1 MNFLQSGTIRI
12 SAPRPSP
19 KIPEGIYDIDI
30 VEYDNGVCCVM
41 MTERK
46 DNKGASLTN
55 VCSRIAT
62 EVYRTFLPNRPVDR
76 IVWLEH
82 YPARKSERA
91 HIDLV
96 QFQCRTPRTPSEGDT
111 IVEFTNPQWKRVYEA
126 KQIAHKE
133 FLALYGNI
141 LKELCTAHFIFI
153 VEDKNGYYWRVGANK
168 ELLFIISSN
177 PSAALPCHLLNVDG
191 VIETLKKNSRFFGN
205 SVNIEEQFTAAL
217 MKGFLNKGL

>member
-1 MNFLQSGTIRI
+1 MKFLHSGTVQL

-19 KIPEGIYDIDI
+19 KIPEGAYDVDI

-41 MTERK
+41 MSERK

-55 VCSRIAT
+55 ACDRIAA
-62 EVYRTFLPNRPVDR
+62 EVYRTLLPGFPPDR

-82 YPARKSERA
+82 YPARKTERA

-96 QFQCRTPRTPSEGDT
+96 QFQSRISDISPEGT
-111 IVEFTNPQWKRVYEA
+111 KIAEFTNPQWKRIYEA
-126 KQIAHKE
+126 KQLAHRE
-133 FLALYGNI
+133 FLTAYGNI

-153 VEDKNGYYWRVGANK
+153 VEDKSGYHWRVGANE
-168 ELLFIISSN
+168 ELLFIIASN
-177 PSAALPCHLLNVDG
+177 PSAELPCHLLTVDG
-191 VIETLKKNSRFFGN
+191 TIEILKKNSHFFSSGIN
-205 SVNIEEQFTAAL
+205 MEEQFTAAL